1 MVDHLVYAVP
11 DLQAGA
17 EAIAARL
24 AAAPSPGGSHASWG
38 TANVL
43 LGLGGRRYL
52 EVVAP
57 DPDQPPPGGPRP
69 FGLDGVVAPA
79 LAAWCV
85 EPPDLDAAVAAVRT
99 TGHDIT
105 DPIEMSRRTP
115 GGGLLTWRLALPA
128 NPEPPAEVVP
138 FLIDWGSTPHPG
150 LSAPSTVTLTGLSA
164 EHPDPSSVR
173 RVIDALGL
181 ELAIAEGPAPALIA
195 VFDTEVGRVEL
206 R

>member
-1 MVDHLVYAVP
+1 MDHLVYAVP
-11 DLQAGA
+11 DLQAGS
-17 EAIAARL
+17 EAITARL
-24 AAAPSPGGSHASWG
+24 AATPSPGGSHGSWG
-38 TANVL
+38 TSNVL

-57 DPDQPPPGGPRP
+57 DPDLPPPAGARP
-69 FGLDGVVAPA
+69 FGLDGVVTPV

-85 EPPDLDAAVAAVRT
+85 EPPDLDAAVAAVREA
-99 TGHDIT
+99 GHDID
-105 DPIEMSRRTP
+105 DPVEMSRRTP
-115 GGGLLTWRLALPA
+115 GGELLTWRLALPA

-150 LSAPSTVTLTGLSA
+150 GGAPSSVTLTALTA

-181 ELAIAEGPAPALIA
+181 DLAIVDGPAPALIA
-195 VFDTEVGRVEL
+195 VFETAVGRVEL

>member
-11 DLQAGA
+11 DLQAGT
-17 EAIAARL
+17 EAIEARL
-24 AAAPSPGGSHASWG
+24 AATPSPGGSHESWG
-38 TANVL
+38 TSNVL

-57 DPDQPPPGGPRP
+57 DATLAPPAAPRP
-69 FGLDGVVAPA
+69 FGLDGVVTPA

-85 EPPDLDAAVAAVRT
+85 EPPDLDAAVAAVRAV
-99 TGHDIT
+99 GYGIS
-105 DPIEMSRRTP
+105 DPMEMSRRTP
-115 GGGLLTWRLALPA
+115 GGELLTWRLALPVS
-128 NPEPPAEVVP
+128 PEPPAEVVP

-150 LSAPSTVTLTGLSA
+150 ASAPSTVTLVGLSA

-173 RVIDALGL
+173 PVIEALGIDL
-181 ELAIAEGPAPALIA
+181 TVVDGPAPALVA
-195 VFDTEVGRVEL
+195 VFQTEAGRVEL